1 MMANKEM
8 NNLLDDIMIE
18 KIASA
23 SVSELMAEYNI
34 TADEIQTTQSRFLD
48 SVKKHKQQLKKNR
61 LKDAKVQLEAEK
73 KKHDAV
79 DVAAFLAKKGKDAK
93 AILIDLLKQQK
104 LPENLTVA
112 HREGKEFTDED
123 ANQIIANLIAMGVI
137 DVDDKG
143 D

>member
-18 KIASA
+18 KIDSA

-61 LKDAKVQLEAEK
+61 LKDARVQLEAEK

-93 AILIDLLKQQK
+93 AIL
-104 LPENLTVA
+104 
-112 HREGKEFTDED
+112 
-123 ANQIIANLIAMGVI
+123 
-137 DVDDKG
+137 
-143 D
+143 

>member
-8 NNLLDDIMIE
+8 KNLLDDIMTE
-18 KIASA
+18 KIASS

-34 TADEIQTTQSRFLD
+34 TADEIQTTQSQFLGCI
-48 SVKKHKQQLKKNR
+48 KKQKLQLKKKR
-61 LKDAKVQLEAEK
+61 LKDARAKLEVEK
-73 KKHDAV
+73 KKHGAV

-93 AILIDLLKQQK
+93 AILIDLLVQQK

-123 ANQIIANLIAMGVI
+123 ANQIIANLIAMGEI
-137 DVDDKG
+137 DLDDKG

>member
-1 MMANKEM
+1 MANKEM

-18 KIASA
+18 KIATA
-23 SVSELMAEYNI
+23 PVSELMAEYNI
-34 TADEIQTTQSRFLD
+34 TPGEIQTTKSRFLE
-48 SVKKHKQQLKKNR
+48 SVKKHKQQQKKNR
-61 LKDAKVQLEAEK
+61 LKDARAKLDAEK
-73 KKHDAV
+73 AKHDAV

-93 AILIDLLKQQK
+93 AILIDLLLQQK

-123 ANQIIANLIAMGVI
+123 ANQIIANLMAMGVI